1 MVKLLVKGI
10 FGRLLSYA
18 AFSLGFWL
26 LYQGFSRPNV
36 AMAVVGGAVVLL
48 ATYLMVQ
55 ARKSDFS
62 YASPID
68 DRKPLDSPIVDNNP
82 STSEEVDR
90 KSLD

>member
-1 MVKLLVKGI
+1 MLKLLIKGI

-26 LYQGFSRPNV
+26 LYQGFSRPSV

-48 ATYLMVQ
+48 GTYLMVQ
-55 ARKSDFS
+55 ARRSDFR
-62 YASPID
+62 YTLAID
-68 DRKPLDSPIVDNNP
+68 DRNPVDSPITDNNP

-90 KSLD
+90 